1 MRFLASRIPAVVLA
15 LQELMEDQWRLEVLV
30 GELSVPALAGNSG
43 LGHVCCAHVE
53 APVAISTVV
62 CREKGK
68 Y

>member
-15 LQELMEDQWRLEVLV
+15 LQELMEDQRRLEVLV

-43 LGHVCCAHVE
+43 LRHVCCSHVE
-53 APVAISTVV
+53 APVAIAAVI
-62 CREKGK
+62 CRGKGK